1 LCFLQRSALF
11 CKLSN
16 LCTNT
21 YEECSTKLSTG
32 TAIFFVFEKLKA
44 ARIEWQEKF
53 EVFRGHRKENAL
65 IEKMADINFWLN

>member
-1 LCFLQRSALF
+1 MGIFLTFTIRGRPNAYY
-11 CKLSN
+11 K
-16 LCTNT
+16 
-21 YEECSTKLSTG
+21 ECSTKLSTE

-53 EVFRGHRKENAL
+53 EVFRVHRKENAL